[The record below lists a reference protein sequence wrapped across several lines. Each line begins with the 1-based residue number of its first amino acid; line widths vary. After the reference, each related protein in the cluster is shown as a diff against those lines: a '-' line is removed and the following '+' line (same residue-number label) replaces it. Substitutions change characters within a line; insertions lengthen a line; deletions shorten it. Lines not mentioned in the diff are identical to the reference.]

1 MEEMI
6 AYCGLVCHECE
17 AFLATKNDDDK
28 KRIKV
33 AKQWSKQHNTIFER
47 QDINC
52 DGCKSQT
59 GRLFK
64 FSRSCR
70 VRQCAKEKDIE
81 TCGYCPEYPCEKL
94 NPIFKAAPG
103 VKERLDALKS
113 S

>member
-6 AYCGLVCHECE
+6 AFCGLACHECE
-17 AFLATKNDDDK
+17 AYLATKDDDNK
-28 KRIKV
+28 KRVKV
-33 AKQWSKQHNTIFER
+33 AKRWSKRYNTIFER

-64 FSRSCR
+64 YCLTCQI
-70 VRQCAKEKDIE
+70 RQCGMEKGIE
-81 TCGYCPEYPCEKL
+81 NCGYCHEYPCEKL
-94 NPIFKAAPG
+94 DSIFKVAPG
-103 VKERLDALKS
+103 LKERLNAIKS

>member
-6 AYCGLVCHECE
+6 AYCGLLCHECE

-33 AKQWSKQHNTIFER
+33 AKQWSKQHNTLFER

-59 GRLFK
+59 GQLFK
-64 FSRSCR
+64 YCR
-70 VRQCAKEKDIE
+70 TCEVRQCAMEKEIE
-81 TCGYCPEYPCEKL
+81 NCGCCKKL
-94 NPIFKAAPG
+94 SPNFRVAPG
-103 VKERLDALKS
+103 LKERLDAFKS
-113 S
+113 N